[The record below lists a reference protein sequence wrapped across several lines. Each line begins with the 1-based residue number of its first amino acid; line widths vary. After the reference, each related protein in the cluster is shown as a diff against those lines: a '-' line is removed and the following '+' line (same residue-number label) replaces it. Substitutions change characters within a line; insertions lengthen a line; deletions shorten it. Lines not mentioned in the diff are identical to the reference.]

1 MFLRRVTGIYP
12 SSSGQDVRP
21 TWVWGHE
28 IAMEN
33 GPAGLVWQ
41 DQPSLLLS
49 NLSEERQW
57 WWLIAAMTEDG
68 TKLFGFVPQRL
79 ETY

>member
-1 MFLRRVTGIYP
+1 
-12 SSSGQDVRP
+12 
-21 TWVWGHE
+21 
-28 IAMEN
+28 MEN